1 MCKCG
6 CNTCDTKSTAL
17 VLKENKFVHTP
28 ISEGLKYH
36 IDNQIPLSENI
47 YRIGSKEYM
56 KLYTEARSLYSRGKL
71 DVSEADKYF
80 LTETHVGSFGMF
92 EGKRVPLDI
101 PMINEEEYYVTVNRG
116 PKIGKSLVRSAES
129 DYEEPRIF
137 SKEEAKEYIK
147 RVKNSGATPGRI
159 ASYWV
164 SDRDMNRIDEN
175 EDKLSKIKQELEA
188 LRPGISWIDDIRISS
203 YDGSLQVELDYT
215 LYPNEIKQ
223 LAQIATKYGMEL
235 KYMTGKNASLVKNKL
250 NENID
255 TGDFLNKNRDQIEL
269 DFGPRTFR
277 MLQMQLMKDDEAF
290 VRDWLV
296 ANGYMEEEK
305 LPFEE
310 TKKLTYNDF
319 VRMVRD
325 DMMAGAAP
333 DEKPSDKQVASR
345 AKSLYNDYL
354 QGASVD
360 DLFEAKKKKSK
371 LCKRGRDYIA
381 ARKRAGEKSS
391 AYLSGR
397 AVKVC
402 KGSIKGAGGKKKKSY
417 KNENIAP
424 NHDGKAAPYGSGYKV
439 LNIDEIAESLK
450 DWFEK
455 ENWVRINTSGNIT
468 GPCGTMKKG
477 KATTRCLPK
486 KKAQAMT
493 KAERKATVAKKV
505 RGSKKG
511 KQFVSVKEQTYS
523 GFTRNPEDPASEPFE
538 LTGAVAQ
545 FKEELRAL
553 FGKFKDDL
561 KNPEFIKGVAQ
572 IMINWK
578 SLLRSQLKEATVDY
592 DFSKEELIR
601 VIKQLKR
608 GASTEIGMIKAFEIA
623 LGRELTDDEIR
634 GFKLKEAE
642 FRGKEVSLNK
652 PKRGGSKAY
661 YVYVRDPKTKK
672 IKKVSFGSGG
682 LRAKIKNKDARNAFA
697 KRHNC
702 DKKKDRTKAGYWSC
716 NLPRYAKQLGLGAN
730 MNTFW

>member
-6 CNTCDTKSTAL
+6 CNSCETKSTAL
-17 VLKENKFVHTP
+17 VLKESKFVHTP

-71 DVSEADKYF
+71 DVNEADKYF
-80 LTETHVGSFGMF
+80 LTETHVGGFGMF

-116 PKIGKSLVRSAES
+116 HGDGKRLVTSAES
-129 DYEEPRIF
+129 DYEEPRVF
-137 SKEEAKEYIK
+137 SKEEAEEYVK

-203 YDGSLQVELDYT
+203 YDGSLRVELDYT

-310 TKKLTYNDF
+310 NLKKIIK
-319 VRMVRD
+319 
-325 DMMAGAAP
+325 
-333 DEKPSDKQVASR
+333 E
-345 AKSLYNDYL
+345 
-354 QGASVD
+354 
-360 DLFEAKKKKSK
+360 K
-371 LCKRGRDYIA
+371 LCKKGEAY
-381 ARKRAGEKSS
+381 RKRRMAAGEKSS

-402 KGSIKGAGGKKKKSY
+402 KGQMSGKKKK
-417 KNENIAP
+417 KANENTAP

-439 LNIDEIAESLK
+439 LNIDEIAESLR
-450 DWFEK
+450 DWFKK
-455 ENWVRINTSGNIT
+455 ENWVRINTSGNIS
-468 GPCGTMKKG
+468 GDCGTMKKG

-511 KQFVSVKEQTYS
+511 KQFVSVKEAKLSTIHKAAKKGNY
-523 GFTRNPEDPASEPFE
+523 PATIVVIEKNKVIYQE
-538 LTGAVAQ
+538 LVKTPQAVPAVFNILQKKYPNAKISIESKTGEV
-545 FKEELRAL
+545 L
-553 FGKFKDDL
+553 F
-561 KNPEFIKGVAQ
+561 
-572 IMINWK
+572 
-578 SLLRSQLKEATVDY
+578 
-592 DFSKEELIR
+592 
-601 VIKQLKR
+601 
-608 GASTEIGMIKAFEIA
+608 
-623 LGRELTDDEIR
+623 
-634 GFKLKEAE
+634 EAE